1 MIRILLAIA
10 LLFGLPEFALAQ
22 DNSSGLGMPN
32 VTDTSVIFLSY
43 VFGAVNGVLHGSGSQ
58 IMGAMFAKFNSAI
71 LVLGGLVVMYTTMMS
86 ILNTAH
92 EGEIMGRKFHSFF
105 VPFRTALGILL
116 IAPTATGYSWIQV
129 FVIWVVLQGIS
140 AANMVWGAAVTYLM
154 QGGAIIVQNQD
165 TAVSSGSSQGVGNLK
180 FAGQAQSI
188 LEAVTCLELTRR
200 AIDESVYSSSGAI
213 SPPSQDPLESVF
225 KGIRDNSKSSSGSST
240 VLMPNYLASTS
251 TFSSADDKWSF
262 LSGMCGSLTFTNYN
276 ANQAIGLE
284 QMMTDI
290 SNAVPSFTSTCDA
303 TCYDVTGK
311 PAACPSGTLMPND
324 AAACPTEGTCY
335 PNGFTDGKEI
345 NPFGVAQKTTP
356 ILSWCNPSPGLSASA
371 TNPSNLM
378 LTYNTAIMDYMGL
391 AQTNNQDTSKEY
403 DEYGIDPTKKYNEA
417 LNDIVNPDVVNT
429 SKATNEV
436 AGNGWFMA
444 GAYYFKLLQ
453 SNENAQIN
461 HNSVSTSWNVSG
473 PTHSGFTQDF
483 EKKFGGAGP
492 EITAKEDYFKTWLL
506 PFFNDNTGSGTLKPF
521 NSNPSNMLVSN
532 FEQAQQQ
539 VSVGHTHVTL
549 QTPSTVGI
557 TTGGWIVLNAI
568 LPGLSDMITSFTA
581 LMQAQQN
588 NANPVILMMIFGS
601 GMSATAIAIWLTAVG
616 ALSIIGFATSIIP
629 SVTVSDVFTTI
640 GVVITPLL
648 SAILLPM
655 FVTGIMLEY
664 YLPMVPFMIFSFGV
678 VGWIVGVIEA
688 MVAAPIVAFA
698 IMNPE
703 GSDIFGKADP
713 GVMLLLNLFLRPSLM
728 IFGLIAGIMVSYIG
742 VWIINEGF
750 ALILP
755 AITAVQM
762 GNYIS
767 QSEGTGVGF
776 GLFFVCPTCG
786 LTDAMTLAIEALVG
800 AVALPVMYLLMVM
813 QVINRSFTLIYILPD
828 KITRWMSGGMQ
839 ESLGSEWSGAEKD
852 VKGGAEKSAG
862 ALGQGGQG
870 GASGAVDRY
879 RQRRKD
885 AKDKAEKEGT
895 VAN

>member
-10 LLFGLPEFALAQ
+10 LLLGLPGFALAQ
-22 DNSSGLGMPN
+22 DSGSVLGMPN

-71 LVLGGLVVMYTTMMS
+71 LVLGGLVVMYTTLMS

-129 FVIWVVLQGIS
+129 LVIWVVLQGVS
-140 AANMVWGAAVTYLM
+140 AANMVWNAAVTYLM

-165 TAVSSGSSQGVGNLK
+165 TSGFLGFKGQGVS
-180 FAGQAQSI
+180 GQAQSI
-188 LEAVTCLELTRR
+188 LSAVTCLELTRR

-213 SPPSQDPLESVF
+213 TAPSQDPLESVF
-225 KGIRDNSKSSSGSST
+225 KGIRDNSQSASGLFT
-240 VLMPNYLASTS
+240 VDMPNYLPANSGTS
-251 TFSSADDKWSF
+251 SPDQGWSF
-262 LSGMCGSLTFTNYN
+262 LTGMCGSLSFNKYD
-276 ANQAIGLE
+276 ANQALGLE
-284 QMMTDI
+284 QMMTDV
-290 SNAVPSFTSTCDA
+290 SEAVPSFTSTCDA
-303 TCYDVTGK
+303 KCYDSSGSIVDC
-311 PAACPSGTLMPND
+311 PAGSIIPND
-324 AAACPTEGTCY
+324 AASCPTEGTCY
-335 PNGFTDGKEI
+335 ANGFIKSAQV
-345 NPFGVAQKTTP
+345 NPFKVASKTVP

-391 AQTNNQDTSKEY
+391 AQTNNQNTTQAF
-403 DEYGIDPTKKYNEA
+403 DEYGTDPTKNYHDA
-417 LNDIVNPDVVNT
+417 LNDILNPNVKDISST
-429 SKATNEV
+429 TNEV

-453 SNENAQIN
+453 SNENAQLN
-461 HNSVSTSWNVSG
+461 HSSGSVGWTISG
-473 PTHSGFTQDF
+473 PKSPGFTQSF
-483 EKKFGGAGP
+483 ESKFSVAGS
-492 EITAKEDYFKTWLL
+492 EFLAQEDYFKTWLL
-506 PFFNDNTGSGTLKPF
+506 PFFNDNSGSLTPASDPAN
-521 NSNPSNMLVSN
+521 NSLVNN
-532 FEQAQQQ
+532 FDQAQQQ
-539 VSVGHTHVTL
+539 ISVGHTHVTL
-549 QTPSTVGI
+549 QTPSATGI

-601 GMSATAIAIWLTAVG
+601 GMSATAIAIWLTAIG

-703 GSDIFGKADP
+703 GSDVFGKADP

-728 IFGLIAGIMVSYIG
+728 IFGLVAGIMVSYIG

-755 AITAVQM
+755 AITAVQT

-776 GLFFVCPTCG
+776 GLFFICPTCG
-786 LTDAMTLAIEALVG
+786 LTDAMTLAIEALIG

-852 VKGGAEKSAG
+852 VKGGAEKAAG
-862 ALGQGGQG
+862 ALGEGGRG